1 MQLVLCTFDEMLIGS
16 GYVWVL
22 HEAGKE
28 EVARFQRKETETQPT
43 KRIIETADS
52 AELSDRDVVGLPAV
66 WRLKKIRS

>member
-1 MQLVLCTFDEMLIGS
+1 M
-16 GYVWVL
+16 WVS

-28 EVARFQRKETETQPT
+28 EVARFQKKETQPT

-52 AELSDRDVVGLPAV
+52 AELSDGDVVGLPAV